1 MDPQSV
7 NHTSRN
13 FQLLVFCSK
22 SLYFSGKLPMHY
34 FWQKTY
40 QQVDKR
46 FPFKT
51 LFSAQHI
58 SFLDPKYTANLFRK
72 YVIFGLFARAK
83 YVIFG
88 PKIHCQSVQNKFSF
102 VIKLGLNQPKRF
114 FTKKFQERL
123 NWQRVNLKQITNI
136 CFFMFG
142 WKTNQWN
149 PASKWNDFARQASK
163 KVLL

>member
-22 SLYFSGKLPMHY
+22 SLYFSGKTAHAL
-34 FWQKTY
+34 FLTKTY
-40 QQVDKR
+40 QQFDKR
-46 FPFKT
+46 FLFKT

-102 VIKLGLNQPKRF
+102 VIKLDLNQPKGF
-114 FTKKFQERL
+114 FSKKFQERL
-123 NWQRVNLKQITNI
+123 NWQRINLKQITNI

-149 PASKWNDFARQASK
+149 PASEWNDFASQASK

>member
-1 MDPQSV
+1 MDPS
-7 NHTSRN
+7 
-13 FQLLVFCSK
+13 QLITPLEILSCLSFVPKVSI
-22 SLYFSGKLPMHY
+22 SQAKLPMHY
-34 FWQKTY
+34 FDKTY
-40 QQVDKR
+40 QQVDKW

-72 YVIFGLFARAK
+72 YVIFGPFARAK

-88 PKIHCQSVQNKFSF
+88 PKIHCQSVQNKLSF
-102 VIKLGLNQPKRF
+102 VIELDLNQPKGF
-114 FTKKFQERL
+114 FSKKFQERL
-123 NWQRVNLKQITNI
+123 NWQRINLKQITNI

-149 PASKWNDFARQASK
+149 PASEWNDFASQASK

>member
-22 SLYFSGKLPMHY
+22 SLYFSGKTAHA
-34 FWQKTY
+34 
-40 QQVDKR
+40 
-46 FPFKT
+46 
-51 LFSAQHI
+51 LFLTKHI
-58 SFLDPKYTANLFRK
+58 SRLTSDSLLRPCSPRNIFHFWDPKYTANLFRK
-72 YVIFGLFARAK
+72 YVIFGPFARAK

-102 VIKLGLNQPKRF
+102 VIKLDLNQPKGF
-114 FTKKFQERL
+114 FSKKFQERL
-123 NWQRVNLKQITNI
+123 NWQRINLKQITNI

-149 PASKWNDFARQASK
+149 PASEWNDFASQASK